1 MRLTQRLVLAAMV
14 AAAIAAPACG
24 GSTTNASADA
34 GPDGASASDGTGG
47 DSSGSSS
54 GGSGSSSGASSSS
67 SGSGSSSGASS
78 SSSSGGGRVPVNHRP
93 SDAQCQTMPA
103 AGDCSGS
110 LPDSS
115 PACVTDSQC
124 TSGKNGR
131 CVEGGGG
138 IAHDCSCT
146 YDACTHDA
154 DCGAG
159 ETCAC
164 HGSTYTGDSGNRCVT
179 GDCRVDSDCGA
190 GGYCSPSS
198 TLAMCG
204 GFSVAGYYCHTA
216 ADTCTDDADCS
227 STAPAGWLLLD
238 ERGPLGMCE
247 RAASL
252 LVSAPSPSLRWRP
265 VRHEDAHT
273 RRNAHEAEVTGLI

>member
-1 MRLTQRLVLAAMV
+1 M
-14 AAAIAAPACG
+14 
-24 GSTTNASADA
+24 
-34 GPDGASASDGTGG
+34 
-47 DSSGSSS
+47 
-54 GGSGSSSGASSSS
+54 
-67 SGSGSSSGASS
+67 
-78 SSSSGGGRVPVNHRP
+78 NHRP

-103 AGDCSGS
+103 AGDCTGS

-131 CVEGGGG
+131 CVVGGGG
-138 IAHDCSCT
+138 LAHDCSCT

-154 DCGAG
+154 DCGEG

-164 HGSTYTGDSGNRCVT
+164 HGSTYTGDSGNRCVS

-198 TLAMCG
+198 TGGMCG

-216 ADTCTDDADCS
+216 ADTCIDDADCS
-227 STAPAGWLLLD
+227 SGSPAGCFYSTSAGHWA
-238 ERGPLGMCE
+238 C
-247 RAASL
+247 ASVPPPCL
-252 LVSAPSPSLRWRP
+252 
-265 VRHEDAHT
+265 
-273 RRNAHEAEVTGLI
+273 

>member
-1 MRLTQRLVLAAMV
+1 VLAAMV

-24 GSTTNASADA
+24 GSTNNVSPDA
-34 GPDGASASDGTGG
+34 GPDGASASDGTVG

-54 GGSGSSSGASSSS
+54 GGSGSSSGASSSGSGSSSGASSSS
-67 SGSGSSSGASS
+67 SGSGSSSGSSSGAS

-103 AGDCSGS
+103 AGDCTGS
-110 LPDSS
+110 IPDSS

-131 CVEGGGG
+131 CVVGGGG
-138 IAHDCSCT
+138 LVHDCSCT

-164 HGSTYTGDSGNRCVT
+164 HGSTYTGDSGNRCVS

-198 TLAMCG
+198 TLGMC

-216 ADTCTDDADCS
+216 ADTCIDGADCS
-227 STAPAGWLLLD
+227 SAALGGCVYSTSAGHWA
-238 ERGPLGMCE
+238 C
-247 RAASL
+247 ASVIVCL
-252 LVSAPSPSLRWRP
+252 
-265 VRHEDAHT
+265 
-273 RRNAHEAEVTGLI
+273 